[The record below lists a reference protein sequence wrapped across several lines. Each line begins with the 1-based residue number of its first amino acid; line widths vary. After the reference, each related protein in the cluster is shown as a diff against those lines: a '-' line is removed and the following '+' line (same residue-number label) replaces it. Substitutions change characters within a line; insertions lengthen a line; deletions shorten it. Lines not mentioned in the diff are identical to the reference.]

1 MIFFR
6 IFRQWIQML
15 HGGKVLAILFLAS
28 PAGCLGGQVGVSNPG
43 FLVVVNKSS
52 SIGTGTQGLL
62 EYILPLSDGQSPLV
76 TRNAHGTY
84 AGGVVAQ
91 TFLFVFGTTSQ
102 GDQALWTYTLPLSKS
117 ATPTARTG
125 FAGTPVAALSIANG
139 QFVVFLEETSA
150 GGCLEGF
157 TFSALVSDTGPT
169 LPAPTLSCTAG
180 NLSLS
185 GALTGGGLQLSGD
198 GSDVFVEAS
207 TSSQSSPEEITLSAG
222 TLASGSLGTETHQ
235 TLSELGSLSLPF
247 QGITESSTLLLLPD
261 PATPAVLFYTD
272 TGLTSGSNAFLS
284 QNSLN
289 ISPPVNLLALD
300 PFGTFLYAAFTSS
313 SSTPSSTPSLA
324 SFELKSVNNGSGTSP
339 IATTGEGLDPVGLL
353 TFTAS
358 QG

>member
-1 MIFFR
+1 MILSR
-6 IFRQWIQML
+6 ISRRWIQVL
-15 HGGKVLAILFLAS
+15 RGGKCLAVLLLVL
-28 PAGCLGGQVGVSNPG
+28 PGGCLGGPVATSNPG
-43 FLVVVNKSS
+43 FLVVVNRTSS
-52 SIGTGTQGLL
+52 TGTGTQGLL
-62 EYILPLSDGQSPLV
+62 EYILPLSDNQAPLV

-102 GDQALWTYTLPLSKS
+102 SDPALWTYTLPLSKS

-125 FAGTPVAALSIANG
+125 FSGTPVAALSIASG
-139 QFVVFLEETSA
+139 QFVVFLEETST

-157 TFSALVSDTGPT
+157 TFSSLVSDTQST
-169 LPAPTLSCTAG
+169 LPSPALSCTAG
-180 NLSLS
+180 ELS
-185 GALTGGGLQLSGD
+185 LTGGLTGGSLQLSGD

-207 TSSQSSPEEITLSAG
+207 TSSQVEEITLSAG
-222 TLASGSLGTETHQ
+222 TLASGSLGAQ
-235 TLSELGSLSLPF
+235 TTQQLSKLTSLSLPF

-261 PATPAVLFYTD
+261 PSTPAVLFYAD

-289 ISPPVNLLALD
+289 ISEPVNLLALD
-300 PFGTFLYAAFTSS
+300 PFGTFLYTAFTPS
-313 SSTPSSTPSLA
+313 SSTPSSTPGLA
-324 SFELKSVNNGSGTSP
+324 SFELKSVNNGSGTAP
-339 IATTGEGLDPVGLL
+339 FATTGEGLDPVGLL

>member
-1 MIFFR
+1 MIFSR
-6 IFRQWIQML
+6 IFRRWSHML
-15 HGGKVLAILFLAS
+15 HGGKVLAILVLAS
-28 PAGCLGGQVGVSNPG
+28 PAGCLGGQAGVSNPG
-43 FLVVVNKSS
+43 FLVVVNKSP

-62 EYILPLSDGQSPLV
+62 EYILPLSDGQAPLV

-102 GDQALWTYTLPLSKS
+102 GDQALWTYTLPLSQS

-125 FAGTPVAALSIANG
+125 FSGTPVAALAIANG
-139 QFVVFLEETSA
+139 QFIVFLEQTPT

-157 TFSALVSDTGPT
+157 TFSALVSDNGST
-169 LPAPTLSCTAG
+169 LPAATLSCEAG
-180 NLSLS
+180 TLSLS
-185 GALTGGGLQLSGD
+185 NQVLTGGGLQLSGD

-207 TSSQSSPEEITLSAG
+207 TSSGVEEITLSAG
-222 TLASGSLGTETHQ
+222 TLASGSLGARTTQ
-235 TLSELGSLSLPF
+235 QLSKLTSLSLPF
-247 QGITESSTLLLLPD
+247 RGITESSTLLLLPD
-261 PATPAVLFYTD
+261 PSTPAVLFYAD

-289 ISPPVNLLALD
+289 ISEPVNLLALD
-300 PFGTFLYAAFTSS
+300 PFGTFLYTAFTSS
-313 SSTPSSTPSLA
+313 SSTPSSTPYLGA
-324 SFELKSVNNGSGTSP
+324 FDLKSVNNGGGVSP
-339 IATTGEGLDPVGLL
+339 FATTGEGLDPVGLL

>member
-1 MIFFR
+1 MILSR
-6 IFRQWIQML
+6 ISRRWIQVL
-15 HGGKVLAILFLAS
+15 RGGKCLAVLLLVL
-28 PAGCLGGQVGVSNPG
+28 PGGCLGGPVATSNPG
-43 FLVVVNKSS
+43 FLVVVNRTSS
-52 SIGTGTQGLL
+52 TGTGTQGLL
-62 EYILPLSDGQSPLV
+62 EYILPLSDNQAPLV

-102 GDQALWTYTLPLSKS
+102 SDPALWTYTLPLSKS

-125 FAGTPVAALSIANG
+125 FSGTPVAALSIASG
-139 QFVVFLEETSA
+139 QFVVFLEETST

-157 TFSALVSDTGPT
+157 TFSSLVSDTQST
-169 LPAPTLSCTAG
+169 LPSPALSCTAG
-180 NLSLS
+180 ELS
-185 GALTGGGLQLSGD
+185 LTGGLTGGSLQLSGD

-207 TSSQSSPEEITLSAG
+207 TSSQVEEITLSAG
-222 TLASGSLGTETHQ
+222 TLASGSLGAQ
-235 TLSELGSLSLPF
+235 TTQQLSKLTSLSLPF

-261 PATPAVLFYTD
+261 PSTPAVLFYAD

-289 ISPPVNLLALD
+289 ISEPVNLLALD
-300 PFGTFLYAAFTSS
+300 PFGTFLYTAFTSS

-324 SFELKSVNNGSGTSP
+324 SFELKSVNNGSGTAP
-339 IATTGEGLDPVGLL
+339 FATTGEGLDPVGLL